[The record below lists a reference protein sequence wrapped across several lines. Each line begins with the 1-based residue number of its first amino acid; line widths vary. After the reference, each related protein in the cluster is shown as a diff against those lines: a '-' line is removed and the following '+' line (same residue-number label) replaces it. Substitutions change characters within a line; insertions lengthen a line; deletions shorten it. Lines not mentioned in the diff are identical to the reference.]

1 MQMGLA
7 VKIVNGG
14 NMPFLV
20 LYQMLHGNDA
30 FKSLFWKFFPF
41 SSNPVPPRAAEPE
54 FIDTSGTS
62 DNPLCTSGDNPGK
75 DWIKLYQINFVN
87 RSGMV
92 PIIDDEVKL

>member
-30 FKSLFWKFFPF
+30 FKSLFWKFFLFPQIQF
-41 SSNPVPPRAAEPE
+41 
-54 FIDTSGTS
+54 
-62 DNPLCTSGDNPGK
+62 PLERLSAWG
-75 DWIKLYQINFVN
+75 VH
-87 RSGMV
+87 
-92 PIIDDEVKL
+92 

>member
-1 MQMGLA
+1 MYCIRCCMEMMHLKVYSG
-7 VKIVNGG
+7 
-14 NMPFLV
+14 
-20 LYQMLHGNDA
+20 
-30 FKSLFWKFFPF
+30 SFPF

-62 DNPLCTSGDNPGK
+62 DTPLCTSADNPGK

-92 PIIDDEVKL
+92 PNIDDEVKL